1 MTLHPADVY
10 GQRSD
15 AHNFRNA
22 RTMNETEEGQDG
34 LNVKQA
40 EKKFEAPSAGNPSD
54 SKNTKDEVI
63 DSLRKQLNE
72 KNLLLNKL
80 KARAKEFVAE
90 SNSEKK
96 KLTTAI
102 RSLQKQLQVKVETET
117 SLGKRV
123 AELSEKLAELELL
136 KTSSKSSP
144 ASNTQTGNT
153 INGNTNAIS
162 EIESLTKK
170 LKVLQ
175 KENFEKEDLIKNIKE
190 DKLQLEELLRQS
202 SGQVDFQLQ
211 ALKQKLSNAEHDKET
226 AENKKNK
233 LKIELDSLIK
243 QKNKMEAENRGL
255 EAVIDKLKDEAKE
268 RKNSMKAFKAQLTQ
282 KLEESQSKQEKLD
295 ELLKE
300 SKNEHEK
307 MKGLFNSSQENLSNK
322 RMEVQS
328 LKEEVEELN
337 ADILKYKTK
346 HAILSK
352 ENEISSKE
360 IAVKIAQKEEE
371 LKSHKKKRMTAKTE
385 IVTMAKNLEKHQD
398 LLRTTVHT
406 LKTNIAPKASEQILA
421 LKSSQN
427 KIDELIKRLDNSYV
441 VSDSTPRKR
450 EGSLTSSQSMNSSS
464 TYKTNKQRWQDEPG
478 EALSNVQSEMNLAI
492 DQINVLNAKLKV
504 LNDALD
510 TSQSD
515 ESYAGGS
522 LSMKSGIR
530 KGRSE
535 TCLSRLRKVFSND
548 SGRARKYAKVIDEN
562 EI

>member
-1 MTLHPADVY
+1 MD
-10 GQRSD
+10 
-15 AHNFRNA
+15 
-22 RTMNETEEGQDG
+22 ETEGEKDD
-34 LNVKQA
+34 LNVKQI
-40 EKKFEAPSAGNPSD
+40 EKKVVAPPAGNPSD
-54 SKNTKDEVI
+54 SKNTKDDVI

-90 SNSEKK
+90 SNNEKK
-96 KLTTAI
+96 KLTNAI
-102 RSLQKQLQVKVETET
+102 RSLQKQLQIKVEVES

-123 AELSEKLAELELL
+123 AELSEKLAELELS
-136 KTSSKSSP
+136 KTSSNSSP
-144 ASNTQTGNT
+144 VSNTSTGNT
-153 INGNTNAIS
+153 VQDNTNETS
-162 EIESLTKK
+162 DTESLTKRINI
-170 LKVLQ
+170 LQ
-175 KENFEKEDLIKNIKE
+175 KENHEKEDLIKNIKE

-233 LKIELDSLIK
+233 LKIELDSLIR
-243 QKNKMEAENRGL
+243 QKNKMEAENRSL
-255 EAVIDKLKDEAKE
+255 EKVIDKQKDEAKE

-282 KLEESQSKQEKLD
+282 QLEESKSKQDKLTK
-295 ELLKE
+295 LLKE
-300 SKNEHEK
+300 SKSEHEK
-307 MKGLFNSSQENLSNK
+307 IKELFNASQENLSSK

-328 LKEEVEELN
+328 LREEVEELN

-352 ENEISSKE
+352 ESEISSKE

-385 IVTMAKNLEKHQD
+385 IVTMAKTLEKHQE

-406 LKTNIAPKASEQILA
+406 LKTNISPKASEQILA

-427 KIDELIKRLDNSYV
+427 KVDELIKRMDSSYV
-441 VSDSTPRKR
+441 ISDSTPMNRR
-450 EGSLTSSQSMNSSS
+450 GSLTSSEHSNPNS

-492 DQINVLNAKLKV
+492 DQINVLNMKLKV
-504 LNDALD
+504 LNDTLD

-515 ESYAGGS
+515 ESYAGGT
-522 LSMKSGIR
+522 LPAMKSGVR
-530 KGRSE
+530 KGRAE

-548 SGRARKYAKVIDEN
+548 NGRARKYAKVIDEN

>member
-1 MTLHPADVY
+1 M
-10 GQRSD
+10 
-15 AHNFRNA
+15 
-22 RTMNETEEGQDG
+22 ETE
-34 LNVKQA
+34 
-40 EKKFEAPSAGNPSD
+40 S
-54 SKNTKDEVI
+54 
-63 DSLRKQLNE
+63 
-72 KNLLLNKL
+72 
-80 KARAKEFVAE
+80 
-90 SNSEKK
+90 
-96 KLTTAI
+96 
-102 RSLQKQLQVKVETET
+102 

-144 ASNTQTGNT
+144 ALNTQTGNT
-153 INGNTNAIS
+153 INGNAKAMP
-162 EIESLTKK
+162 EIEALTKQI
-170 LKVLQ
+170 KVLK

-202 SGQVDFQLQ
+202 SGQVDVQLQ

-226 AENKKNK
+226 AENKKNR
-233 LKIELDSLIK
+233 LKIELDSLIR
-243 QKNKMEAENRGL
+243 QKNKMDAENRAL
-255 EAVIDKLKDEAKE
+255 ETVIDKLKDEAKE

-282 KLEESQSKQEKLD
+282 QLEESKSKQEKLD

-300 SKNEHEK
+300 SKNEHKK
-307 MKGLFNSSQENLSNK
+307 MKGLFNTSQENLSNK

-337 ADILKYKTK
+337 AEILKYKTK

-371 LKSHKKKRMTAKTE
+371 LKSHKKKRMTAKSE
-385 IVTMAKNLEKHQD
+385 IVTMAKTLEKHQD
-398 LLRTTVHT
+398 LLRKTVNT

-427 KIDELIKRLDNSYV
+427 KVDELIKRLDNSYI
-441 VSDSTPRKR
+441 VSDSTPMKR
-450 EGSLTSSQSMNSSS
+450 GGSLKSNESSNSASS
-464 TYKTNKQRWQDEPG
+464 YKTNKQRWQDEPG

-515 ESYAGGS
+515 ESYVGGS
-522 LSMKSGIR
+522 LPSMKSGFR

-535 TCLSRLRKVFSND
+535 TCLSRLRRIFSND

>member
-1 MTLHPADVY
+1 
-10 GQRSD
+10 
-15 AHNFRNA
+15 
-22 RTMNETEEGQDG
+22 
-34 LNVKQA
+34 
-40 EKKFEAPSAGNPSD
+40 
-54 SKNTKDEVI
+54 
-63 DSLRKQLNE
+63 
-72 KNLLLNKL
+72 
-80 KARAKEFVAE
+80 
-90 SNSEKK
+90 
-96 KLTTAI
+96 
-102 RSLQKQLQVKVETET
+102 
-117 SLGKRV
+117 
-123 AELSEKLAELELL
+123 
-136 KTSSKSSP
+136 
-144 ASNTQTGNT
+144 
-153 INGNTNAIS
+153 
-162 EIESLTKK
+162 
-170 LKVLQ
+170 
-175 KENFEKEDLIKNIKE
+175 
-190 DKLQLEELLRQS
+190 
-202 SGQVDFQLQ
+202 
-211 ALKQKLSNAEHDKET
+211 
-226 AENKKNK
+226 
-233 LKIELDSLIK
+233 
-243 QKNKMEAENRGL
+243 
-255 EAVIDKLKDEAKE
+255 
-268 RKNSMKAFKAQLTQ
+268 MKAFKAQLTQ
-282 KLEESQSKQEKLD
+282 QLEESKSKQEKLD

-300 SKNEHEK
+300 SKNEHKK
-307 MKGLFNSSQENLSNK
+307 MKGLFNTSQENLSNK

-385 IVTMAKNLEKHQD
+385 IVTMAKTLEKHQD
-398 LLRTTVHT
+398 LLRTTVNT

-441 VSDSTPRKR
+441 VSDSTPMKR
-450 EGSLTSSQSMNSSS
+450 GGSLTSSESSNSSS

-522 LSMKSGIR
+522 LSMKSGFR

-535 TCLSRLRKVFSND
+535 TCLSRLRRIFSND
-548 SGRARKYAKVIDEN
+548 SGRARKYAKVMTRMKFSI
-562 EI
+562 I